1 MDSKLLHLLYLDW
14 NAIFNGGYSR
24 DFNEMT
30 LQLISSGS
38 RLAKKSSSKL
48 GMFRPNKKQCAIQ
61 VCSMKDDSQ
70 DHNRKGSFGEDD
82 RFHEDEHP
90 KISLPDAV
98 PVVTREDDW
107 REFRAKLVASST
119 SSLAGWAH
127 VLARPETGCVLL
139 ANPLMFTTSQTYFN
153 KAAIFV
159 FSHGEEG
166 SAGLILNKPTEH
178 KMNKFKDSSTLP
190 DEYDDCRLYLGGDVG
205 ADVVNLLHGVT
216 GVEDSTEILP
226 GVYMGG
232 VQGVSR
238 ALASNATEH
247 GNVKIFTRYAGWA
260 RHQLEEEVQ
269 RGVWIVAA
277 VSKDIVLRPV
287 SPSAS
292 ADLWH
297 EILQLMGGEY
307 AGLSDAVREE
317 YRPDIMEYQP
327 EVECEGAQEEPSSF
341 PGDDFGDHTHGSGI

>member
-1 MDSKLLHLLYLDW
+1 MNFNEYLCAFD
-14 NAIFNGGYSR
+14 
-24 DFNEMT
+24 EMT
-30 LQLISSGS
+30 LQLLSSGS
-38 RLAKKSSSKL
+38 RFSKYSSKP
-48 GMFRPNKKQCAIQ
+48 GVFRPNKKQCAIQ
-61 VCSMKDDSQ
+61 ACSMNDDSQ
-70 DHNRKGSFGEDD
+70 EQNRKGSFGEDD
-82 RFHEDEHP
+82 RFHEDEHQ

-107 REFRAKLVASST
+107 REFRAKLVASSA
-119 SSLAGWAH
+119 SSLTSWAH

-205 ADVVNLLHGVT
+205 ADVVNLLHGVK

-277 VSKDIVLRPV
+277 VSKDIVVRPV

-327 EVECEGAQEEPSSF
+327 EAECEGAEEEPSSL